1 MFDDPHSRRPSSGK
15 KRPCQYTVLYFFRF
29 ILLETARGRRSL
41 KPRHSSA
48 TVASIMPT
56 TLASLGTPLNA
67 DVVAFCP
74 YEGHEQLLACGCY
87 ELTTDADPSTVSGGR
102 IGRLTLLSTA
112 ADALVETQA
121 IEGTGVLDC
130 AWLPPRPGGPHVLA
144 LATAAGTAHLYSLGA
159 DAAAVN
165 GRGAELVDAGIM
177 ACEDAGVCM
186 SLAWSDTPFTRLALS
201 STAGKVYVGVL
212 AEGGLRLLTAWQAHE
227 LEGWAVAFGF
237 HDEHTLY
244 SGADDGLL
252 KRWDLRTAIVDEGGS
267 GTPSA
272 TATNRK
278 SHRAGVR
285 LAIDWPLIGH

>member
-1 MFDDPHSRRPSSGK
+1 
-15 KRPCQYTVLYFFRF
+15 
-29 ILLETARGRRSL
+29 
-41 KPRHSSA
+41 
-48 TVASIMPT
+48 MPT

-112 ADALVETQA
+112 ADALVEIQA

-159 DAAAVN
+159 DAAAVAGSADGN

>member
-1 MFDDPHSRRPSSGK
+1 
-15 KRPCQYTVLYFFRF
+15 
-29 ILLETARGRRSL
+29 
-41 KPRHSSA
+41 
-48 TVASIMPT
+48 MPT

-159 DAAAVN
+159 DAAAVTGSADAN

-285 LAIDWPLIGH
+285 LAIDCIPHQMTYPDRKSHRAGVRLAIDWPLIGH